1 MNKNQKYQHLSTLAD
16 LKNLSLITDLRK
28 KFLMKK
34 KIEEL
39 NLLEI
44 TLNHIT
50 KKLEKCNNAYQ
61 TNLKKFV
68 LEKYDK
74 LKKSVNE
81 INYLCKKQWLI
92 KAKVAKI
99 TLALIKLHNKTSH
112 SHNIDEIKN
121 IIAAIENENFIILI
135 PHGLKLKKLIKNF
148 AVWNILKF
156 RLHFLNLIKQKNV
169 TKIFQEFKIKSGL
182 TLEKMIRK
190 TKKNILKCEI
200 NYENIFNMHRFS
212 KYAKW
217 VKKLDKI
224 SHKKTNTKNNS
235 INDDIVLRGDNA
247 IQLKDVTKYYYNKWM
262 VTKIL
267 KNINLEIKKGEFVVI
282 LGPSGSGKTSLLN
295 IITGIDVATSG
306 QTYVNGQNLINK
318 TSSQLIKFRKL
329 NIGYIFQS
337 YNLLP
342 NLTVRENV
350 EIGWKLQKNRALRLN
365 INELL
370 SVIGIDKYQDRYPY
384 ELSGGQQQRVSIA
397 RSMAKNPAIIFGDE
411 PTGAV
416 DEEMS
421 KQILKL
427 FVDLNKKYKTTVV
440 IVTHNSIFA
449 DLATRVIKVN
459 SGQIIQNYINHKPK
473 TINQLNWSK

>member
-1 MNKNQKYQHLSTLAD
+1 MNISQKYRKLATVAD
-16 LKNLSLITDLRK
+16 LKNLSSITEPRK
-28 KFLMKK
+28 KFLMLK
-34 KIEEL
+34 KIDDL
-39 NLLEI
+39 NLLEAS
-44 TLNHIT
+44 LNHIT
-50 KKLEKCNNAYQ
+50 KKLKKCEQTYQ
-61 TNLKKFV
+61 ANLKEFS

-74 LKKSVNE
+74 LKKNVNE
-81 INYLCKKQWLI
+81 INFLCKKQWLL
-92 KAKVAKI
+92 KAKIAKI
-99 TLALIKLHNKTSH
+99 TLVLIKLHNKSARF
-112 SHNIDEIKN
+112 HNLEEIKN
-121 IIAAIENENFIILI
+121 IINAIENKNFIILI
-135 PHGLKLKKLIKNF
+135 PHGLKLKKLIRNS
-148 AVWNILKF
+148 AVWNISKLN
-156 RLHFLNLIKQKNV
+156 LHFLNLIKEKNV
-169 TKIFQEFKIKSGL
+169 AKIFQEFKIKSGL
-182 TLEKMIRK
+182 ALEKMIKK
-190 TKKNILKCEI
+190 TQKNILQCEI
-200 NYENIFNMHRFS
+200 NYENIFNMYRFG

-224 SHKKTNTKNNS
+224 SHKRSDTKE
-235 INDDIVLRGDNA
+235 IITDNA

-318 TSSQLIKFRKL
+318 TPTQLTKFRKL

-342 NLTVRENV
+342 NLTVKENV
-350 EIGWKLQKNRALRLN
+350 EIGWKLQKNHALRLN

-370 SVIGIDKYQDRYPY
+370 KIIGIDKYQDRYPY

-427 FVDLNKKYKTTVV
+427 FVDLNKKFKTTVV

-459 SGQIIQNYINHKPK
+459 SGQIIQNYINPKPK

>member
-1 MNKNQKYQHLSTLAD
+1 MSKNQKYQQLLTLAD
-16 LKNLSLITDLRK
+16 LKNLSLITNPRK
-28 KFLMKK
+28 KLLMIKK
-34 KIEEL
+34 VEEL
-39 NLLEI
+39 NLLEVA
-44 TLNHIT
+44 LNHIT
-50 KKLEKCNNAYQ
+50 KKLAKCEQAYQ
-61 TNLKKFV
+61 ANLKKFL

-74 LKKSVNE
+74 LKKNVNE
-81 INYLCKKQWLI
+81 INYLCRKQWLI
-92 KAKVAKI
+92 KAKIAKN
-99 TLALIKLHNKTSH
+99 TLTLIKLHNKTSRL
-112 SHNIDEIKN
+112 HNIDEIKN

-135 PHGLKLKKLIKNF
+135 PHGLKLKKLIKNS
-148 AVWNILKF
+148 AVWNILKLK
-156 RLHFLNLIKQKNV
+156 LHFLNLIKQKNV

-182 TLEKMIRK
+182 ILEKMIRK
-190 TKKNILKCEI
+190 TKKSILQCEI
-200 NYENIFNMHRFS
+200 NYENIFNMHRFG

-224 SHKKTNTKNNS
+224 SHKKSDAKEIIT
-235 INDDIVLRGDNA
+235 DNA

-318 TSSQLIKFRKL
+318 TPSQLTKFRKL

-350 EIGWKLQKNRALRLN
+350 EIGWKLQKNSSLRLN

-370 SVIGIDKYQDRYPY
+370 AMIGIDKYQDRYPY

-427 FVDLNKKYKTTVV
+427 FVDLNKKFKTTVV

-459 SGQIIQNYINHKPK
+459 SGQIIQNYFNHKPK
-473 TINQLNWSK
+473 TINQLNWTK

>member
-1 MNKNQKYQHLSTLAD
+1 MNENQKYQKLLTIAD
-16 LKNLSLITDLRK
+16 LKNLSLITNQRR
-28 KFLMKK
+28 KFLMIKK
-34 KIEEL
+34 VEEL
-39 NLLEI
+39 NLLEVAF
-44 TLNHIT
+44 NHIT
-50 KKLEKCNNAYQ
+50 KKLASCNQKYQ
-61 TNLKKFV
+61 TNLKEFS
-68 LEKYDK
+68 LGKYDK
-74 LKKSVNE
+74 LKKIVNE

-92 KAKVAKI
+92 KGKIAKI
-99 TLALIKLHNKTSH
+99 TLALIKLHNKTSRLH
-112 SHNIDEIKN
+112 SLNEIKN
-121 IIAAIENENFIILI
+121 IIAAIENKNFIILV
-135 PHGLKLKKLIKNF
+135 PQGLKLKKLIRNF
-148 AVWNILKF
+148 AVWNIAKLN
-156 RLHFLNLIKQKNV
+156 LHYLNLIKQKNV
-169 TKIFQEFKIKSGL
+169 TKIFQEFKIRSGL
-182 TLEKMIRK
+182 VLEKMIQK
-190 TKKNILKCEI
+190 TKKIILRCEI
-200 NYENIFNMHRFS
+200 NYENIFNMYRFG

-224 SHKKTNTKNNS
+224 SHKK
-235 INDDIVLRGDNA
+235 NDTREIITDNI

-267 KNINLEIKKGEFVVI
+267 KNINLEIKRGEFVVI

-318 TSSQLIKFRKL
+318 TPSQLTKFRKL

-397 RSMAKNPAIIFGDE
+397 RSMAKNPTIIFGDE

-459 SGQIIQNYINHKPK
+459 SGRIVQNYFNQKPK

>member
-1 MNKNQKYQHLSTLAD
+1 MDINQKYQKLSTIAD
-16 LKNLSLITDLRK
+16 LKNLSLITESRK
-28 KFLMKK
+28 KFLMQKK
-34 KIEEL
+34 VEEL
-39 NLLEI
+39 NSLEI
-44 TLNHIT
+44 ALDHVT
-50 KKLEKCNNAYQ
+50 KKLIKCNQIYQ
-61 TNLKKFV
+61 LNLKEKL

-74 LKKSVNE
+74 LKKNVIE
-81 INYLCKKQWLI
+81 INNLCKKQWLL
-92 KAKVAKI
+92 KAKIAKI
-99 TLALIKLHNKTSH
+99 TLTLIKLHNKASH
-112 SHNIDEIKN
+112 YHSLNEIKN
-121 IIAAIENENFIILI
+121 IIAAIENKNFIILV
-135 PHGLKLKKLIKNF
+135 PHGLKLKKLIRNS
-148 AVWNILKF
+148 AALNIAKLN
-156 RLHFLNLIKQKNV
+156 LHCLNLIKQKNM

-182 TLEKMIRK
+182 ALEKMIRK
-190 TKKNILKCEI
+190 TKKNILQYEI
-200 NYENIFNMHRFS
+200 NYENIFNMHRFG

-224 SHKKTNTKNNS
+224 SHKKSSTKKIITNN
-235 INDDIVLRGDNA
+235 I

-318 TSSQLIKFRKL
+318 TPSQLTKFRKL

-350 EIGWKLQKNRALRLN
+350 EIGWKLQKKHALRLN

-370 SVIGIDKYQDRYPY
+370 KTIGIEKYQDRYPY

-397 RSMAKNPAIIFGDE
+397 RSMAKNPTIIFGDE

-427 FVDLNKKYKTTVV
+427 FVDLNKKFKTTVV

>member
-1 MNKNQKYQHLSTLAD
+1 MSKNQKYQQLLTLAD
-16 LKNLSLITDLRK
+16 LKNLSLITNPRK
-28 KFLMKK
+28 KLLMIKK
-34 KIEEL
+34 VEEL
-39 NLLEI
+39 NLLEVA
-44 TLNHIT
+44 LNHIT
-50 KKLEKCNNAYQ
+50 KKLAKCEQAYQ
-61 TNLKKFV
+61 ANLKKFL

-74 LKKSVNE
+74 LKKNVNE
-81 INYLCKKQWLI
+81 INYLCRKQWLI
-92 KAKVAKI
+92 KAKIAKI
-99 TLALIKLHNKTSH
+99 TLTLIKLHNKTSRL
-112 SHNIDEIKN
+112 HNIDEIKN

-135 PHGLKLKKLIKNF
+135 PHGLKLRKLIKNS
-148 AVWNILKF
+148 AVWNILKLK
-156 RLHFLNLIKQKNV
+156 LHFLNLIKQKNV

-182 TLEKMIRK
+182 ILEKMIRK
-190 TKKNILKCEI
+190 TKKSILQCEI
-200 NYENIFNMHRFS
+200 NYENIFNMHRFG

-224 SHKKTNTKNNS
+224 SHKKSNEKEIIT
-235 INDDIVLRGDNA
+235 DNA

-318 TSSQLIKFRKL
+318 TPSQLTKFRKL

-350 EIGWKLQKNRALRLN
+350 EIGWKLQKNSSLRLN

-370 SVIGIDKYQDRYPY
+370 AMIGIDKYQDRYPY

-427 FVDLNKKYKTTVV
+427 FVDLNKKFKTTVV

-459 SGQIIQNYINHKPK
+459 SGQIIQNYFNHKPK
-473 TINQLNWSK
+473 TINQLNWTK